1 MSRLETPAPK
11 ALNHRWKYKLG
22 QKSAVDKLPKKLR
35 SKLIEMLNDPAVTQ
49 AEVVDA
55 INAEAGEPL
64 ISKSSMNRYAQ
75 KMKHFAEKNRQAK
88 EIADAYIDKYG
99 NENRQTLGK
108 VINEQMRVAIFDL
121 MGEFDEIRADGET
134 KAVEA
139 ADMLYKISRGLKE
152 LEQAE
157 KLNIESTDRIR
168 KEALADAAE
177 IVGKEAESA
186 GLSKATAEEI
196 KRKIIGI

>member
-1 MSRLETPAPK
+1 
-11 ALNHRWKYKLG
+11 
-22 QKSAVDKLPKKLR
+22 
-35 SKLIEMLNDPAVTQ
+35 MLQDPSVTQ
-49 AEVVDA
+49 VQIADA

-64 ISKSSMNRYAQ
+64 VSRMTVNRYAK
-75 KMKHFAEKNRQAK
+75 KMQHFAEKNRQAK

-99 NENRQTLGK
+99 GENRQTLGK

-121 MGEFDEIRADGET
+121 MGDFEEIRTDGET

-157 KLNIESTDRIR
+157 KLNAERTDSIR
-168 KEALADAAE
+168 KAALAEAAS
-177 IVGKEAESA
+177 IVEKEAKSA
-186 GLSKATAEEI
+186 GLDEATMDII
-196 KRKIIGI
+196 KRKILGI

>member
-1 MSRLETPAPK
+1 M
-11 ALNHRWKYKLG
+11 G

-35 SKLIEMLNDPAVTQ
+35 DKLIEMLHNPAVTQ
-49 AEVVDA
+49 AEIVDA

-75 KMKHFAEKNRQAK
+75 KMKRFAEKNHQAK

-99 NENRQTLGK
+99 GENRQTLGK

-121 MGEFDEIRADGET
+121 MGEFDEIREDPKVKGT
-134 KAVEA
+134 DA

-157 KLNIESTDRIR
+157 KLNAERTDRIR
-168 KEALADAAE
+168 KEALAEAAE
-177 IVGKEAESA
+177 VVEKEAKSA
-186 GLSKATAEEI
+186 GLDEAALEII
-196 KRKIIGI
+196 KRKILGI

>member
-1 MSRLETPAPK
+1 
-11 ALNHRWKYKLG
+11 
-22 QKSAVDKLPKKLR
+22 
-35 SKLIEMLNDPAVTQ
+35 
-49 AEVVDA
+49 
-55 INAEAGEPL
+55 
-64 ISKSSMNRYAQ
+64 
-75 KMKHFAEKNRQAK
+75 
-88 EIADAYIDKYG
+88 
-99 NENRQTLGK
+99 
-108 VINEQMRVAIFDL
+108 MRVAIFDL

>member
-1 MSRLETPAPK
+1 M
-11 ALNHRWKYKLG
+11 G

-49 AEVVDA
+49 AEIVDA
-55 INAEAGEPL
+55 INAEAGEPI
-64 ISKSSMNRYAQ
+64 ISKSSMNRYAL
-75 KMKHFAEKNRQAK
+75 KMKHFGEKNRQAK

-99 NENRQTLGK
+99 GENRQTLGK

-121 MGEFDEIRADGET
+121 MGDFDEIRTDGET

-157 KLNIESTDRIR
+157 KLNAERTESIR
-168 KEALADAAE
+168 KTALAEAAE
-177 IVGKEAESA
+177 VVEKEGSSA
-186 GLSKATAEEI
+186 GVSKEKIDYI
-196 KRKIIGI
+196 KRQILGI